1 MSLEMDFDSPFLN
14 QNLNFFTENS
24 DPFSWDY
31 HDLVFFNHDNNN
43 TFPFNFSDNSQSQTK
58 ESSSS
63 ASNSTGSFSIES
75 QEVSSRSNT
84 TYATPSP
91 PPPQSQSQE
100 VPSQPT
106 QESVKNNSGNRA
118 YRGVRKRPW
127 GKFAA
132 EIRDSTRNG
141 VRVWIGTFDTAEAA
155 ALAYDQAAFSTRGS
169 LAVLNFPEEVVRESL
184 KDSKPW
190 EEGSSPV
197 LALKRK
203 HTMRKKS
210 NKPCKKKPKKDE
222 RDQNQVDFNTSQN
235 VLVFEDL
242 GAEYLE
248 QLLSLT
254 S

>member
-1 MSLEMDFDSPFLN
+1 MDLALDLDFNSHLFPN
-14 QNLNFFTENS
+14 QNLNFFETAA

-31 HDLVFFNHDNNN
+31 NFDDI
-43 TFPFNFSDNSQSQTK
+43 FNFSDDQTK
-58 ESSSS
+58 ESSS
-63 ASNSTGSFSIES
+63 ASNVSGSVGSVEL
-75 QEVSSRSNT
+75 QEVSSNNT
-84 TYATPSP
+84 TYEEEAKETEAVAAPAAP
-91 PPPQSQSQE
+91 KE
-100 VPSQPT
+100 
-106 QESVKNNSGNRA
+106 GRM

-184 KDSKPW
+184 KDMASKPW

-203 HTMRKKS
+203 HTMRRKSSLKKKKKS
-210 NKPCKKKPKKDE
+210 KNDGRDE
-222 RDQNQVDFNTSQN
+222 LQFCATSQN
-235 VLVFEDL
+235 VLVLEDL

-248 QLLSLT
+248 QLLSL
-254 S
+254 SY

>member
-1 MSLEMDFDSPFLN
+1 MDLPLDLDFDYHLFPN
-14 QNLNFFTENS
+14 QNLNFFENAG

-31 HDLVFFNHDNNN
+31 NFDDI
-43 TFPFNFSDNSQSQTK
+43 FNFSYDQTK
-58 ESSSS
+58 ESSS
-63 ASNSTGSFSIES
+63 ASNVSGSVGSVELH
-75 QEVSSRSNT
+75 EVSSDNT
-84 TYATPSP
+84 TYEDVSKETEPVAAP
-91 PPPQSQSQE
+91 
-100 VPSQPT
+100 VP
-106 QESVKNNSGNRA
+106 VKEGRM

-169 LAVLNFPEEVVRESL
+169 LAVLNFPVEVVRESL
-184 KDSKPW
+184 KDMPSKPW

-210 NKPCKKKPKKDE
+210 SSKKKKSKSDGRE
-222 RDQNQVDFNTSQN
+222 QLEFCTTSQN

-254 S
+254 Y